1 MREQE
6 LASLMIQAGL
16 ERGIDVEQ
24 VVEELLTLP
33 LPSFVDSQLFRSSLL
48 TAVEAHLQAQLA
60 DRMRRLRKQFGLE
73 TRSREGARVEVPAG
87 ATPPI
92 IDKNAT
98 VDARIQMTGRPAEG
112 QEIPGDATMV
122 WTTYPGRDSG
132 K

>member
-16 ERGIDVEQ
+16 EQGVDVDR

-33 LPSFVDSQLFRSSLL
+33 LPSFVDSQVFRGSLL
-48 TAVEAHLQAQLA
+48 TAMESHLQAQVA

-73 TRSREGARVEVPAG
+73 TRAREGARVEVPAG

-98 VDARIQMTGRPAEG
+98 VDARVQRAGRSPEG

-122 WTTYPGRDSG
+122 WSTLHGRDPGR
-132 K
+132 